1 MKRFVVSMTGLAAF
15 CAAVPAEA
23 AHWNVDYA
31 RSNLGFTVL
40 WSKEPFSA
48 SFKSWK
54 AAIDF
59 DPADLAHAHA
69 DVTVDLG
76 SEASDEA
83 DFDDGLK
90 GAEGFQ
96 IAQFPAAHF
105 VTTGFTHK
113 TGDAY
118 VATGKLSLKGVTRDV
133 TLPFTLTIQGNQA
146 HMKGSAVV
154 MRTDYGVGMGQW
166 SAPTSPVVRD
176 VTVTIDI
183 IATKS

>member
-1 MKRFVVSMTGLAAF
+1 MKRITAMTVAALIF
-15 CAAVPAEA
+15 AATPAFA
-23 AHWNVDYA
+23 ANWNVDNA
-31 RSNLGFTVL
+31 KSKLGFTVL
-40 WSKEPFSA
+40 WSNEPFSGT
-48 SFKSWK
+48 FTKWK
-54 AAIDF
+54 ANIAF

-76 SEASDEA
+76 GEVSDEP

-90 GAEGFQ
+90 GAQGFQ

-113 TGDAY
+113 SGNDY
-118 VATGKLSLKGVTRDV
+118 VATGKLSLKGVTKDI

-146 HMKGSAVV
+146 HMKGTAVV
-154 MRTDYGVGMGQW
+154 VRTDYGVGLGTW
-166 SAPTSPVVRD
+166 AAPSPVAHD

-183 IATKS
+183 VATKS

>member
-1 MKRFVVSMTGLAAF
+1 MKYGFVVAGLAA
-15 CAAVPAEA
+15 CVLAAPAEA

-31 RSNLGFTVL
+31 KSKLGFTVL

-48 SFKSWK
+48 GFKSWK
-54 AAIDF
+54 AQIDF
-59 DPADLAHAHA
+59 DPADLAHARA
-69 DVTVDLG
+69 DVTIDLG
-76 SEASDEA
+76 SEASDES

-96 IAQFPAAHF
+96 ISQFPSAHF

-113 TGDAY
+113 SSDSY
-118 VATGKLSLKGVTRDV
+118 VATGKLSLKGVSKDV

-146 HMKGSAVV
+146 RMKGTAIV

-166 SAPTSPVVRD
+166 SASTSPVAHD

-183 IATKS
+183 TATKP

>member
-1 MKRFVVSMTGLAAF
+1 MKHWVVLAGLAA
-15 CAAVPAEA
+15 CLAAAPAQA

-31 RSNLGFTVL
+31 KSKLGFTVL

-54 AAIDF
+54 AQIEF
-59 DPADLAHAHA
+59 DPADLAHARA
-69 DVTVDLG
+69 DVTVDLA

-96 IAQFPAAHF
+96 VSQFPTAHF
-105 VTTGFTHK
+105 TTTGFTHK
-113 TGDAY
+113 AGDSY
-118 VATGKLSLKGVTRDV
+118 VATGKLSLKGVTKDV

-154 MRTDYGVGMGQW
+154 MRTDYNIGMGQW
-166 SAPTSPVVRD
+166 SVPSSPVAHD

-183 IATKS
+183 AATKQ

>member
-1 MKRFVVSMTGLAAF
+1 MRFAIAITAALL
-15 CAAVPAEA
+15 AAVPACA
-23 AHWNVDYA
+23 ANWNVDYA
-31 RSNLGFTVL
+31 KSKLGFTAI

-54 AAIDF
+54 ADIAF

-69 DVTVDLG
+69 DVTVQLG
-76 SEASDEA
+76 SEASDEP

-90 GAEGFQ
+90 GALGFQ

-113 TGDAY
+113 SGNDY
-118 VATGKLSLKGVTRDV
+118 VAIGRLTLKGVTKDV
-133 TLPFTLTIQGNQA
+133 TLPFALTIQGNQA

-154 MRTDYGVGMGQW
+154 IRTDYGVGTGMW
-166 SAPTSPVVRD
+166 APPTPVAHE
-176 VTVTIDI
+176 VTVKIDI
-183 IATKS
+183 VATKMQ

>member
-1 MKRFVVSMTGLAAF
+1 MRFAIAIAAALL
-15 CAAVPAEA
+15 AAVPACA
-23 AHWNVDYA
+23 ANWNIDYA
-31 RSNLGFTVL
+31 KSKLGFTAI

-54 AAIDF
+54 ADIAF

-69 DVTVDLG
+69 DVTVQLG
-76 SEASDEA
+76 SEASDEP

-90 GAEGFQ
+90 GALGFQ
-96 IAQFPAAHF
+96 IALFPAAHF

-113 TGDAY
+113 SGNDY
-118 VATGKLSLKGVTRDV
+118 VATGRLTLKGVTKDV
-133 TLPFTLTIQGNQA
+133 TLPFALTIQGNQA

-154 MRTDYGVGMGQW
+154 IRTDYGVGTGMW
-166 SAPTSPVVRD
+166 APPTPVAHE

-183 IATKS
+183 TATRG